1 MINCLTIYS
10 TFSKLNFELD
20 CFKGI
25 PLVLHDAL
33 CASAN
38 VGGVNFGGFDP
49 ILPVVVTIV
58 DVKYA

>member
-1 MINCLTIYS
+1 M
-10 TFSKLNFELD
+10 NFELD